1 MGAGTF
7 NQPNQGY
14 GQQPP
19 GAYGQPQAHAQE
31 TSGKA
36 TASLVLGILALLLF
50 VVWGALVF
58 GPLAIVFGVM
68 ARNEIKANPAKGGYG
83 MATAGMTLGI
93 VGIVLWAVF
102 LTIGLTMT

>member
-14 GQQPP
+14 AQQP
-19 GAYGQPQAHAQE
+19 AQARE

-36 TASLVLGILALLLF
+36 TASLVLGILAIVLF
-50 VVWGALVF
+50 VVWASFLF

-68 ARNEIKANPAKGGYG
+68 ARNEIKANPMKGGYG
-83 MATAGMTLGI
+83 MATAGLALGI
-93 VGIVLWAVF
+93 VGMVLTAVF
-102 LTIGLTMT
+102 AAIGFAAT

>member
-14 GQQPP
+14 AQQQP
-19 GAYGQPQAHAQE
+19 AQARE

-36 TASLVLGILALLLF
+36 TASLVLGILAVLLF
-50 VVWGALVF
+50 VVWASFIF

-68 ARNEIKANPAKGGYG
+68 GRNETRMNPMKGGYG
-83 MATAGMTLGI
+83 MATAGMVCGI
-93 VGIVLWAVF
+93 IGIALTVVF
-102 LTIGLTMT
+102 AAIGFAAT